1 MPTATPSSLTTYQI
15 DDLLYLARVGD
26 TTDLK
31 TTTDLF
37 AKSLSTTP
45 TTILAAAVDK
55 DSGNGLLHMAAANGH
70 TGIYIYHMILA
81 ETLALCCRYTV

>member
-1 MPTATPSSLTTYQI
+1 MPTATISSLTTDQI

-70 TGIYIYHMILA
+70 TGNISLPHHTSGNTGVVL
-81 ETLALCCRYTV
+81 

>member
-1 MPTATPSSLTTYQI
+1 MPTSTPSTLTTDQI

-31 TTTDLF
+31 TATDLL
-37 AKSLSTTP
+37 AKNLSTTP

-70 TGIYIYHMILA
+70 TGKLNKSIQDII
-81 ETLALCCRYTV
+81 